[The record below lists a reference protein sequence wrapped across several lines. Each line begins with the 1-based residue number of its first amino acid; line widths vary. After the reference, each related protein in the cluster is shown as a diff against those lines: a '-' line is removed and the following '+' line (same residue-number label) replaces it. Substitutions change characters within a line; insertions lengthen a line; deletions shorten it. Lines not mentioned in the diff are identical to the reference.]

1 MTLCSIQWSANP
13 GFLSD
18 TSRSSAYRGQP
29 SHQEFQAWYS
39 GGLLKAVRTHET
51 LPQPR
56 TQHILNSSKC
66 LLLRVSII
74 SNTEVTWHNWDR
86 NISYS
91 IFCSCTD
98 EKTTVCKAGPRTQI
112 SLVPVLYFYSN
123 TILSADRSSTYR
135 LEAGDT
141 LILTI
146 ILNHSNLQFEI

>member
-1 MTLCSIQWSANP
+1 MLNSMICKSWISIWYLQVFCLQRSAFPPRISGLVQWWPPQGSENTWDTATAQNP
-13 GFLSD
+13 AH
-18 TSRSSAYRGQP
+18 T
-29 SHQEFQAWYS
+29 
-39 GGLLKAVRTHET
+39 
-51 LPQPR
+51 
-56 TQHILNSSKC
+56 NSSKC